1 MLAVE
6 NVEFA
11 YGGSSILNGLSLE
24 VRDGEMLGV
33 VGPNGS
39 GKTTLMRL
47 VGGTLTPSNGAI
59 RVDGSDLKDLGP
71 GRRARLVAVVPQN
84 PVLPL
89 GFTVLQLVMLGRNPH
104 LKLLQWEGRH
114 DIEVAEQAMAV
125 GLMVAGESAQVQ
137 VAAEGLNREELL
149 AGVRKVTEKGNQSVA
164 QAQKMNKGIDEQL
177 NLQRTFVFKR

>member
-114 DIEVAEQAMAV
+114 DIEVAEQAMR
-125 GLMVAGESAQVQ
+125 LTDTYRIAG
-137 VAAEGLNREELL
+137 
-149 AGVRKVTEKGNQSVA
+149 
-164 QAQKMNKGIDEQL
+164 
-177 NLQRTFVFKR
+177 RTLETLSGGER